1 MGDYNVVHRTGSVI
15 AVKFNGAI
23 SPRGLE
29 GVAFNQDV
37 TANAGAV
44 RAYEDQEI
52 ELLAA
57 IEKRRL
63 GRISPPEGSTNQASV
78 PCALPLEYCIAL
90 RGVGCVD

>member
-1 MGDYNVVHRTGSVI
+1 MGDHDVLHRTGKVTTI
-15 AVKFNGAI
+15 KFNGAI
-23 SPRGLE
+23 SPGGLE

-37 TANAGAV
+37 TGTGSAG